1 MMIMMKNQTLRLIK
15 SGDTYAFSFRD
26 YSFYNW
32 LLLNSVNKKI
42 VLKSNRTETPRLYRI
57 YFATFSFYNYHIFMQ
72 CAVSNTEEEYC
83 LVLLNIFPCFKFSK

>member
-15 SGDTYAFSFRD
+15 SGGTYAFSFRD
-26 YSFYNW
+26 YNFYNW

-42 VLKSNRTETPRLYRI
+42 VLKTNHTETPRLYRI

-72 CAVSNTEEEYC
+72 CS
-83 LVLLNIFPCFKFSK
+83 F